1 MRKRPLQNQNAEPSS
16 SLVRVTD
23 YALLLVLSLIWGLA
37 FVAIRELDTQLGFIN
52 LTLLRWLVAA
62 TGYLVLLPFVGKAK
76 VKFAKADLPR
86 LLVIGF
92 LNVAVYHLALNY
104 GEITVSAGLAG
115 LLITLGPV
123 FSVLLAAA
131 FLREKVGARLVLALA
146 LAMGGAAVL
155 FAGDLPAG
163 VAPWGP
169 LAVVLAALSY
179 AMFGLLSRPLVKKY
193 GALHVAIW
201 AGVVGTVMILP
212 LISAS
217 FVSDVSRLPLSGWE
231 ALLYL
236 SLLST
241 VAGYSMFYTLVGR
254 VGVSRLMIQ
263 LYLAPVVSVV
273 GGVLLLGETV
283 SGYTLLGGGLMLLA
297 VWLAT
302 MRRKRA

>member
-1 MRKRPLQNQNAEPSS
+1 MRNGIAERTAPLA
-16 SLVRVTD
+16 RVSD
-23 YALLLVLSLIWGLA
+23 YALLAVLSLIWGLA
-37 FVAIRELDTQLGFIN
+37 FVAIRVLDTQLGFVD
-52 LTLLRWLVAA
+52 LTLLRWFVASA
-62 TGYLVLLPFVGKAK
+62 GYLALLPFVGKARTK
-76 VKFAKADLPR
+76 LDRADLPR
-86 LLVIGF
+86 LLLIGL

-104 GEITVSAGLAG
+104 GETTVSAGLAG

-131 FLREKVGARLVLALA
+131 FLREKAGPRLVLALVLA
-146 LAMGGAAVL
+146 LSGASVL

-169 LAVVLAALSY
+169 LAVALAALSY
-179 AMFGLLSRPLVKKY
+179 AMFGLLAKPLVQKY

-201 AGVVGTVMILP
+201 AGLVGTVMLLP
-212 LISAS
+212 LVSGSFFSA
-217 FVSDVSRLPLSGWE
+217 VSSLSPSGWG

-263 LYLAPVVSVV
+263 LYLAPVVSVL

-283 SGYTLLGGGLMLLA
+283 AAATLLGGALMLLA

-302 MRRKRA
+302 TRRKRA

>member
-1 MRKRPLQNQNAEPSS
+1 LQNRSDKTSS
-16 SLVRVTD
+16 PLARVTD

-37 FVAIRELDTQLGFIN
+37 FVAIRELDTQLGFGN

-62 TGYLVLLPFVGKAK
+62 AGYLGLLLFAGKAK
-76 VKFAKADLPR
+76 AKLDKADLPR
-86 LLVIGF
+86 LLLIGF

-104 GEITVSAGLAG
+104 GEVTVTAGLAG

-131 FLREKVGARLVLALA
+131 FLREKVHTRFVFALVLAV
-146 LAMGGAAVL
+146 GGAAVL

-163 VAPWGP
+163 LAPWGP

-212 LISAS
+212 LVSAS
-217 FVSDVSRLPLSGWE
+217 FFSDVSRLPLTGWE

-263 LYLAPVVSVV
+263 LYLAPVVSVI
-273 GGVLLLGETV
+273 GGVLLLGESV
-283 SGYTLLGGGLMLLA
+283 STYTLLGGALMLLA

-302 MRRKRA
+302 TRR

>member
-1 MRKRPLQNQNAEPSS
+1 LQNPKVERARSRAFVE
-16 SLVRVTD
+16 D
-23 YALLLVLSLIWGLA
+23 YGLLLVLSLIWGLA
-37 FVAIRELDTQLGFIN
+37 FVAIRELDTELGFVD
-52 LTLLRWLVAA
+52 LTLLRWFVATA
-62 TGYLVLLPFVGKAK
+62 GYLALLPFVGR
-76 VKFAKADLPR
+76 AKAGFDRTDLPR
-86 LLVIGF
+86 LFVIGF
-92 LNVAVYHLALNY
+92 LNVAVYHLSLNY
-104 GEITVSAGLAG
+104 GEVTVSAGLAG

-123 FSVLLAAA
+123 FSVMLASAL
-131 FLREKVGARLVLALA
+131 LRERVGARLVVALL

-163 VAPWGP
+163 VGIPGP

-179 AMFGLLSRPLVKKY
+179 AMFGLLARPLVKKY

-201 AGVVGTVMILP
+201 AGAIGTAMILP
-212 LISAS
+212 LVSAS
-217 FVSDVSRLPLSGWE
+217 FVGEVSRLPLTGWV

-241 VAGYSMFYTLVGR
+241 VMGYSVFYTLVGR

-273 GGVLLLGETV
+273 GGVALLGESVTAATV
-283 SGYTLLGGGLMLLA
+283 LGGGLMLLA

-302 MRRKRA
+302 TKGKRA

>member
-1 MRKRPLQNQNAEPSS
+1 LQNQNAEPSS

>member
-1 MRKRPLQNQNAEPSS
+1 MGRAG
-16 SLVRVTD
+16 D
-23 YALLLVLSLIWGLA
+23 YGLLLVLSLIWGLA
-37 FVAIRELDTQLGFIN
+37 FVAIRELDTQLGFVN
-52 LTLLRWLVAA
+52 LTLLRWLVATA
-62 TGYLVLLPFVGKAK
+62 GYLALLPIVGRAKAK
-76 VKFAKADLPR
+76 LDRSDLPR
-86 LLVIGF
+86 LLLIGF
-92 LNVAVYHLALNY
+92 LNVAVYHFALNY
-104 GEITVSAGLAG
+104 GEVTVSAGLSG

-131 FLREKVGARLVLALA
+131 FLREKVGARLVLALV
-146 LAMGGAAVL
+146 LAMAGAAVL

-179 AMFGLLSRPLVKKY
+179 AMFGLLAKPLVQKY

-201 AGVVGTVMILP
+201 AGVVGTIMILP
-212 LISAS
+212 LIPAS
-217 FVSDVSRLPLSGWE
+217 FLSDVSRLPPTGWE

-283 SGYTLLGGGLMLLA
+283 TTDMLFGGALMLLA

-302 MRRKRA
+302 TRRRRA

>member
-1 MRKRPLQNQNAEPSS
+1 MQNQNAEPSS